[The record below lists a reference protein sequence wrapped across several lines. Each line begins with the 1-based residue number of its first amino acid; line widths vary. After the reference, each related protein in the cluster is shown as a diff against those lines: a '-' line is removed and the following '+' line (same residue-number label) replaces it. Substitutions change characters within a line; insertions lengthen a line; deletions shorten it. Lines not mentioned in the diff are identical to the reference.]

1 MIDEADRILER
12 FYADPELQRLKKRAE
27 ESHRPGPRR
36 YTMADAERD
45 TYLIQKS
52 FFMSGYDN
60 DMIRK
65 ALRKKGVR
73 FEGDVH
79 KN

>member
-1 MIDEADRILER
+1 MTDEADRILAH
-12 FYADPELQRLKKRAE
+12 FNNDPELQRLKQKALE
-27 ESHRPGPRR
+27 ERKKSKYK
-36 YTMADAERD
+36 YTKADAERD

-65 ALRKKGVR
+65 ALRKQGAHV
-73 FEGDVH
+73 GG
-79 KN
+79 